1 MIQSSVVLTGHEIS
15 GDALTLP
22 LQVSKAFLP
31 LQGMTLIPH
40 VNSRAPFDFAKI
52 NALPQDIT
60 NDIVCDT
67 LQSFPICSIRRFLVH
82 CTPVRVDKCEVSIP
96 QHTAS

>member
-1 MIQSSVVLTGHEIS
+1 MRRCIVHHVRNVTHYASCFIQLGRRMYW
-15 GDALTLP
+15 GCADAA
-22 LQVSKAFLP
+22 VARVKAFLP

-52 NALPQDIT
+52 SALPQDIT

-67 LQSFPICSIRRFLVH
+67 L
-82 CTPVRVDKCEVSIP
+82 
-96 QHTAS
+96 

>member
-1 MIQSSVVLTGHEIS
+1 MFVLATQCVMQMFCLPLPPFLILEWGWSMILSSVVLTGHEIS

-52 NALPQDIT
+52 SALPQDIT

-67 LQSFPICSIRRFLVH
+67 L
-82 CTPVRVDKCEVSIP
+82 
-96 QHTAS
+96 